1 MMKNNK
7 FDILNNSDEELNIND
22 TKDNDTKDNDK
33 ILINSLS
40 KPLSKT
46 NIKENFLNKEKILIN
61 SWSKPLSKTN
71 IKEEFLN
78 KDELLHKEKIYDNSN
93 WNKTSTSNWNK
104 NSVSNWNNNKTNTS
118 NWNNNNKTNTSNWN
132 NNNKTNTSNWNNN
145 IEKKEI
151 LESNDNKK
159 WVQEVSRK
167 KKYDNLP
174 ENFSLRDL
182 KNKYVIPIGKKSN
195 SKYKSENSEENF
207 IRAAQKRLHDA
218 PNVNDAIYLCRD
230 LADEYNKKHNVING
244 SKYYTL
250 DELNLY
256 IICIY
261 MHMLVKND
269 RNDVI
274 DNLFIKLEENYKK
287 KFGLDRY
294 KTEFLNTR
302 QFIIASIWNG
312 YTPIQN
318 AAFYLSSNCIDNLI
332 LWGANIDE
340 TNIDNETLDQML
352 DAGLKYASSDK
363 QKSNNFI
370 FRKNAYN
377 AAKEKL
383 LHHRKLKLKD
393 NNNVIKQE
401 TINDNNFDMNTLINE
416 LENYQSDE
424 LFTNFVK
431 NNSSDNNKSYNLIV
445 AYLTTIDNTIKI
457 NVFKDW
463 FEKFLDGNMSK
474 NDYSILIRKLFNEKH
489 ISKELLS
496 EIFNENIID
505 YVQDEAPLV
514 YKEIMSILN

>member
-1 MMKNNK
+1 M
-7 FDILNNSDEELNIND
+7 
-22 TKDNDTKDNDK
+22 
-33 ILINSLS
+33 
-40 KPLSKT
+40 
-46 NIKENFLNKEKILIN
+46 
-61 SWSKPLSKTN
+61 
-71 IKEEFLN
+71 
-78 KDELLHKEKIYDNSN
+78 
-93 WNKTSTSNWNK
+93 
-104 NSVSNWNNNKTNTS
+104 
-118 NWNNNNKTNTSNWN
+118 
-132 NNNKTNTSNWNNN
+132 
-145 IEKKEI
+145 
-151 LESNDNKK
+151 
-159 WVQEVSRK
+159 SRK
-167 KKYDNLP
+167 KKYENLP
-174 ENFSLRDL
+174 ENFALRDL

-195 SKYKSENSEENF
+195 SKFKSENSEENF

-218 PNVNDAIYLCRD
+218 PNVNEAIYLYRD
-230 LADEYNKKHNVING
+230 LADEYNKKHNTING

-250 DELNLY
+250 EELNKY

-287 KFGLDRY
+287 KYGLDRY

-302 QFIIASIWNG
+302 QFIIYSIWNG

-352 DAGLKYASSDK
+352 DAGLKYALSDK

-377 AAKEKL
+377 SAKEKIA
-383 LHHRKLKLKD
+383 HHRKIKL
-393 NNNVIKQE
+393 NNNNIIKQD
-401 TINDNNFDMNTLINE
+401 IIKQDIIKQDDNNFDMSSLIKE

-424 LFTNFVK
+424 LFTKFVK

-445 AYLTTIDNTIKI
+445 AYLTTIDDSIKT

-463 FEKFLDGNMSK
+463 LEKFLDCNMSN
-474 NDYSILIRKLFNEKH
+474 NDYSILIRKLFNDKH
-489 ISKELLS
+489 ITKDLLS
-496 EIFNENIID
+496 MIFNDSIID
-505 YVQDEAPLV
+505 YVQDEAHMV
-514 YKEIMSILN
+514 YKEIMSIIN